1 MKSATVVSCPQRKL
15 QQKVALPPN
24 PLRRVFY
31 CPDGLGVS
39 WLPGVF
45 YFLEH
50 AMDWDRFAN
59 FQSYE
64 FACSHTGKNGMKP
77 GFMEKLQALRTEY
90 GKPMTVTSGY
100 RHPTHP
106 IEARKASPG
115 AHASG
120 RAADIA
126 VSGGDAM
133 KIIELALKHGFT
145 GIGVNQ
151 KGAGR
156 FIHLDDLKHESDR
169 PRPWVWSY

>member
-1 MKSATVVSCPQRKL
+1 
-15 QQKVALPPN
+15 
-24 PLRRVFY
+24 
-31 CPDGLGVS
+31 
-39 WLPGVF
+39 
-45 YFLEH
+45 
-50 AMDWDRFAN
+50 MDWDRFAN
-59 FQSYE
+59 FQPHE
-64 FACSHTGKNGMKP
+64 FVCSHTGKNGMKP

-126 VSGGDAM
+126 VQGGDAL
-133 KIIELALKHGFT
+133 KLIELALKHGFT

-151 KGAGR
+151 KGDGR
-156 FIHLDDLKHESDR
+156 FIHLDDLKHEPGR